1 MKSCVLISGATG
13 GLGKAFAVEC
23 ASRGYDLYLTD
34 LCAEPLAVLET
45 ALRRTYDVEVRSRSC
60 DLTEPA
66 QRASLFEKLRAERV
80 RFWALVNVAGT
91 DHEGCSASSRAS
103 RSAPSCG

>member
-34 LCAEPLAVLET
+34 LYAEPLAVLEA
-45 ALRRTYDVEVRSRSC
+45 ALRRTYGVEVRSRSC

-91 DHEGCSASSRAS
+91 SGTAMPDSSACER
-103 RSAPSCG
+103 